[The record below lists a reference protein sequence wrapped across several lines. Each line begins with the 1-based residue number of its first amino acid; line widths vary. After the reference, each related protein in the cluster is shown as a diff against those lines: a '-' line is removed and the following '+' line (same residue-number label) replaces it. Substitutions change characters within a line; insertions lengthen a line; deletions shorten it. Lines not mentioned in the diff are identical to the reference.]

1 MDIQTAKRMATTGE
15 LDSLFDRQ
23 KAEQKRFDALPVLK
37 FRFMLMSDDRDLL
50 EEDSEDPHQKY
61 SVTGY
66 GKTRDLAKEDAIK
79 NFHAEWGS
87 DLEVYWIRDYDRPF

>member
-1 MDIQTAKRMATTGE
+1 MNVQQAKQMAINGQ
-15 LDSLFDRQ
+15 LDSMFDRQ
-23 KAEQKRFDALPVLK
+23 KEEQKRFAALPILE

-66 GKTRDLAKEDAIK
+66 GKTKELAKENAIK
-79 NFHAEWGS
+79 NFHAQWGN